1 MRRRG
6 LRLASRLMLGGRG
19 HSRDQHPSRVNLM
32 PTVRKADAT
41 EVPAL
46 SVALTQAFM
55 GEPVTE
61 WMMPQRIRRRAR
73 REQLYRVELQS
84 YILPQEGL
92 VTTADDRNGSPVG
105 ACLTLPPG
113 HWEMPKSVNGRTA
126 LRFFRSYGLKLPR
139 AIRTQRVMAEHHPT
153 EPHYYVR
160 WVGIR
165 PGLRGQGLGSALM
178 RPTLDRCDV
187 ERLPAYIEAS
197 SEGSAALYERLGFV
211 HQGMLTLP
219 EGGPPIWP
227 MLRPPRD

>member
-1 MRRRG
+1 MRSR
-6 LRLASRLMLGGRG
+6 ASVRTAALSSRG
-19 HSRDQHPSRVNLM
+19 HSCDQRFRVDRV
-32 PTVRKADAT
+32 PTVRQAEVT

-61 WMMPQRIRRRAR
+61 WMMPQRTRRKTR

-84 YILPQEGL
+84 YVLPHDGL
-92 VTTADDRNGSPVG
+92 VTTADDRNGSLVG

-113 HWEMPKSVNGRTA
+113 RWEMPTSVDGRTA
-126 LRFFRSYGLKLPR
+126 LRFFRAYGLKLPR
-139 AIRTQRVMAEHHPT
+139 AIRAQRVMAERHPT
-153 EPHYYVR
+153 VPHYYVR

-178 RPTLDRCDV
+178 RPTLDRSDE
-187 ERLPAYIEAS
+187 ERLPAYLEAS
-197 SEGSAALYERLGFV
+197 SEASAALYERLGFV

-219 EGGPPIWP
+219 EGGPPMWP

>member
-1 MRRRG
+1 
-6 LRLASRLMLGGRG
+6 
-19 HSRDQHPSRVNLM
+19 V
-32 PTVRKADAT
+32 T

-46 SVALTQAFM
+46 SGVLAQAFL

-61 WMMPQRIRRRAR
+61 WMMPQRTRRKTR
-73 REQLYRVELQS
+73 RELLYRVELQS
-84 YILPQEGL
+84 YVLPQEGL
-92 VTTADDRNGSPVG
+92 VTTADDRDGGLVG
-105 ACLTLPPG
+105 ACLALPPG
-113 HWEMPKSVNGRTA
+113 QWEMPQSVDGRTA
-126 LRFFRSYGLKLPR
+126 LRFFRAYGLKLPR
-139 AIRTQRVMAEHHPT
+139 AIRTQRVMAERHPA

-165 PGLRGQGLGSALM
+165 PGLGGQGLGSALM
-178 RPTLDRCDV
+178 GPALDHCDV

-197 SEGSAALYERLGFV
+197 SEGSAALYERLGFL

>member
-1 MRRRG
+1 
-6 LRLASRLMLGGRG
+6 
-19 HSRDQHPSRVNLM
+19 
-32 PTVRKADAT
+32 
-41 EVPAL
+41 
-46 SVALTQAFM
+46 
-55 GEPVTE
+55 
-61 WMMPQRIRRRAR
+61 MMPQRLRRRAR

-84 YILPQEGL
+84 YVLPQDGL
-92 VTTADDRNGSPVG
+92 VTTADDGHGGLVG

-113 HWEMPKSVNGRTA
+113 QWEMPKTVDARTA
-126 LRFFRSYGLKLPR
+126 LRFFGAYGLKLPR
-139 AIRTQRVMAEHHPT
+139 AIRMQRVMATRHPT
-153 EPHYYVR
+153 EPHYYLR

-178 RPTLDRCDV
+178 RPTLDRCDA
-187 ERLPAYIEAS
+187 EALPAYIEAS